1 MTPRSPNA
9 DLNARIASSILSC
22 FQPELFDSTG
32 LFCSM
37 WLMRLVN
44 AANDAQGMLDE
55 LLCTEKTL
63 PTAQDSPVD
72 RTYLRSRK
80 RFE

>member
-1 MTPRSPNA
+1 MSQESPNA
-9 DLNARIASSILSC
+9 DLNGRIAKSILSC

-55 LLCTEKTL
+55 LLSNDRPSQSEQNR
-63 PTAQDSPVD
+63 PGN

-80 RFE
+80 RLD